1 MSVTIREAKREDAKT
16 LTRAEQVWA
25 TSPGYLVSRPDELLV
40 DNFEKKIEDLKSK
53 PNGKY
58 VVAEISGK
66 IVGHALLDPM
76 MLQSIR
82 HVTRLT
88 IVVHK
93 GNENRRLGGKLMDYL
108 ISWAAE
114 NSEIDKIELNVRVS
128 NSRAIRLY
136 ESKGFEREG
145 LLKNRIKTPDRQY
158 IDEVLM
164 GLMVAQGAQ

>member
-1 MSVTIREAKREDAKT
+1 
-16 LTRAEQVWA
+16 
-25 TSPGYLVSRPDELLV
+25 
-40 DNFEKKIEDLKSK
+40 
-53 PNGKY
+53 
-58 VVAEISGK
+58 
-66 IVGHALLDPM
+66 
-76 MLQSIR
+76 
-82 HVTRLT
+82 
-88 IVVHK
+88 
-93 GNENRRLGGKLMDYL
+93 MDYL